1 MNNENITNESNT
13 TTSEPATVQASTG
26 PKYLP
31 KDYLSNGYYVTTDKG
46 VKYLRPE
53 FVSEYAQTIAN
64 LLCDMKPAAFNS
76 LMREMKRSKKTTLPF
91 EARLTAAVEMLP
103 KAMAL
108 VSRKKAPALLMTF
121 IKHNLDNIHD
131 DADWTA
137 FYRHLEA
144 ISAYMTA
151 QTGGDA

>member
-1 MNNENITNESNT
+1 MIENTIKSPVDET
-13 TTSEPATVQASTG
+13 TKETAAE

-31 KDYLSNGYYVTTDKG
+31 ADYLANGYHAVTDKG

-53 FVSEYAQTIAN
+53 FVGEYAEIMAG
-64 LLCDMKPAAFNS
+64 LLNGMNPAAFNR
-76 LMREMKRSKKTTLPF
+76 LLREMKRSRKSTLPF
-91 EARLTAAVEMLP
+91 EARLTAAAELLP

-108 VSRKKAPALLMTF
+108 ASRKKAPMLLVTF

-131 DADWTA
+131 DTDWMA

-144 ISAYMTA
+144 IAAYMTV
-151 QTGGDA
+151 QTGGDN